1 MVTYLLKKSYQRKD
15 LKEINFKD
23 LWGSH
28 GVFTT
33 MWIFNR
39 SAKIL
44 FFKKHIKNLIKSL
57 KVYKINESKL
67 EKNILKLIKLN
78 IHKNKKYN
86 HLLRVAINNKIISV
100 SLRKRILAKPK
111 FTLKLINYK
120 RTKPEFK
127 NLKYKKI
134 IKYLS
139 KIDTSCSD
147 IGLCVNNNIL
157 ESATSNIL
165 FVSNN
170 KIYSPINKFYKGIT
184 FNFFKKKI
192 GKIIKKNIFINSLH
206 IYDEII
212 LIGSGKGVVSVDYI
226 KKPYWRRKS
235 YKIYRFL
242 SKIYRDPVTNCP
254 RYNG

>member
-1 MVTYLLKKSYQRKD
+1 MATYLLKKSYQRKD
-15 LKEINFKD
+15 LREINFKD
-23 LWGSH
+23 LWDSY

-33 MWIFNR
+33 MWLFDKP
-39 SAKIL
+39 SKIL

-57 KVYKINESKL
+57 KVYKLNKSKL

-78 IHKNKKYN
+78 LDKNKKYN

-100 SLRKRILAKPK
+100 SLRKRIIPK
-111 FTLKLINYK
+111 SKFNLQMINYK
-120 RTKPEFK
+120 RSKPEFK

-139 KIDTSCSD
+139 KIDTSRSD
-147 IGLCVNNNIL
+147 IGLCVNNKIL
-157 ESATSNIL
+157 ETATSNIL
-165 FVSNN
+165 FISNN
-170 KIYSPINKFYKGIT
+170 KIYSPVNKFYKGIT
-184 FNFFKKKI
+184 FNFFEKK
-192 GKIIKKNIFINSLH
+192 GVKIIKKNIFINSLNR
-206 IYDEII
+206 YDEII

-235 YKIYRFL
+235 SKIYRFL
-242 SKIYRDPVTNCP
+242 LRTYRNAVTNCP